1 MTIFAQAQL
10 TNRQHCVFNLLKK
23 EGNMNDA
30 NKEKL
35 VTVFTGTVW
44 QAELIKGLLDSNE
57 IPCAIMDETLGAIT
71 SSYAGFGK
79 GVLVVVNEEDEKK
92 ALELIKNNSQ
102 EQ

>member
-1 MTIFAQAQL
+1 
-10 TNRQHCVFNLLKK
+10 
-23 EGNMNDA
+23 MNDA

-44 QAELIKGLLDSNE
+44 QAELIKGLLDAND

-79 GVLVVVNEEDEKK
+79 GVLVVVNEDEKEK
-92 ALELIKNNSQ
+92 ALELIKKSEDENA
-102 EQ
+102 

>member
-1 MTIFAQAQL
+1 MT
-10 TNRQHCVFNLLKK
+10 T
-23 EGNMNDA
+23 DA

-44 QAELIKGLLDSNE
+44 QAELIRGLLETNN
-57 IPCAIMDETLGAIT
+57 IPCAIMDETIGAIT
-71 SSYAGFGK
+71 SSYAGFDK

-92 ALELIKNNSQ
+92 ALEIIGSSQ

>member
-1 MTIFAQAQL
+1 
-10 TNRQHCVFNLLKK
+10 
-23 EGNMNDA
+23 MNDA

-44 QAELIKGLLDSNE
+44 QAELIKGLLDAND

-79 GVLVVVNEEDEKK
+79 GVLVVVNEDEKEK

-102 EQ
+102 KE

>member
-1 MTIFAQAQL
+1 
-10 TNRQHCVFNLLKK
+10 
-23 EGNMNDA
+23 MNDV

-44 QAELIKGLLDSNE
+44 QAELIKGLLEAND

-79 GVLVVVNEEDEKK
+79 GVLVVVNEEEKEK
-92 ALELIKNNSQ
+92 ALELINNSQ
-102 EQ
+102 EE

>member
-1 MTIFAQAQL
+1 M
-10 TNRQHCVFNLLKK
+10 FNLLKK
-23 EGNMNDA
+23 EVVMNDA

-44 QAELIKGLLDSNE
+44 QAELIKGLLDAND

-79 GVLVVVNEEDEKK
+79 GVLVVVNEDEKEN

-102 EQ
+102 KE

>member
-1 MTIFAQAQL
+1 
-10 TNRQHCVFNLLKK
+10 
-23 EGNMNDA
+23 MNDA

-44 QAELIKGLLDSNE
+44 QAELIKGLLDAND

-79 GVLVVVNEEDEKK
+79 GVLVVVNEDEKEK

-102 EQ
+102 DE

>member
-1 MTIFAQAQL
+1 
-10 TNRQHCVFNLLKK
+10 
-23 EGNMNDA
+23 MNDA

-44 QAELIKGLLDSNE
+44 QAELIKGLLDAND

-79 GVLVVVNEEDEKK
+79 GVLVVVNEDEKEN

-102 EQ
+102 EE

>member
-1 MTIFAQAQL
+1 MT
-10 TNRQHCVFNLLKK
+10 T
-23 EGNMNDA
+23 DA

-44 QAELIKGLLDSNE
+44 QAELIRGLLETNN
-57 IPCAIMDETLGAIT
+57 IPCAIMDETIGAIT
-71 SSYAGFGK
+71 SSYAGFDK

-92 ALELIKNNSQ
+92 ALEIIEKQQ